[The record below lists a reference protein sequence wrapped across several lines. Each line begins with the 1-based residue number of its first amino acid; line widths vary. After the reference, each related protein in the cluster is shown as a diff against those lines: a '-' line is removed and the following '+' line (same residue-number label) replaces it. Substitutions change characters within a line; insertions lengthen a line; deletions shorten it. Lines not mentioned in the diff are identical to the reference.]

1 MNVPGKLGLT
11 ELAMLTG
18 LSHDQRAK
26 FYRPTD
32 PRLIIDEIARLAAS
46 GLTARDISDA
56 LSLDIVQVLEAL
68 GGREAA
74 S

>member
-1 MNVPGKLGLT
+1 MSNPAPSMLAGLT
-11 ELAMLTG
+11 
-18 LSHDQRAK
+18 HDERAK
-26 FYRPTD
+26 LYRPTD
-32 PRLIIDEIARLAAS
+32 PALICDEMRRLAAS